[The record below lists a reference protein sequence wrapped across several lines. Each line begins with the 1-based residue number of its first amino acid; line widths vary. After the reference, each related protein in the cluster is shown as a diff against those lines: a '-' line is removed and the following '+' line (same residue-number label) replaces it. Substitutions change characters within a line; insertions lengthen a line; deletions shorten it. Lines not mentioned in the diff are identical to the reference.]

1 MFPMFYFDPI
11 YLLFSLPAI
20 LFVMFAQWRVQSAY
34 AKYTR
39 IPNERGMTGMQTA
52 QRLLQENGL
61 YGVAVEG
68 TPGQLTDHYDPRSK
82 TLHLSQGVASAP
94 SVASIAIVA
103 HEIGHAMQDKTGYLP
118 LRARGAIVP
127 AVNIGS
133 MLGPILVLL
142 GILMRFTGLAWAGVG
157 VFSIALVFA
166 VITLPV
172 EIDASRRALSMLTTN
187 GMVSRFESDGV
198 KAVLTAAA
206 LTYVAAVAQALSQI
220 LYYVFIL
227 LGMGGRRDN
236 R

>member
-1 MFPMFYFDPI
+1 MYFFDPI

-20 LFVMFAQWRVQSAY
+20 LLVMFAQWRVQSAY

-39 IPNERGMTGMQTA
+39 IPNERGMTGLQTA

-61 YGVAVEG
+61 YGIGVEG

-82 TLHLSQGVASAP
+82 TLHLSQGVATAP

-127 AVNIGS
+127 AVNLGS

-142 GILMRFTGLAWAGVG
+142 GILLRFTGLAWVGVG

-172 EIDASRRALSMLTTN
+172 EIDASRRALAMLTN
-187 GMVSRFESDGV
+187 DGLVSRFESDGV

-227 LGMGGRRDN
+227 LGMGGRRN
-236 R
+236 SR

>member
-1 MFPMFYFDPI
+1 MLFFDPI

-20 LFVMFAQWRVQSAY
+20 LLVMFAQWRVQSAY

-39 IPNERGMTGMQTA
+39 IPNERGMTGLQTA

-82 TLHLSQGVASAP
+82 TLHLSQGVATAP

-103 HEIGHAMQDKTGYLP
+103 HEIGHALQDKTGYVP
-118 LRARGAIVP
+118 LRVRGAIVP
-127 AVNIGS
+127 AVNLGS

-142 GILMRFTGLAWAGVG
+142 GILLRFTGLAWVGVG
-157 VFSIALVFA
+157 VFSVALVFA

-172 EIDASRRALSMLTTN
+172 EIDASRRALAMLTTN